1 MNARHITTEQ
11 LLNLADRAEDGGLTP
26 AEARRLRAG
35 ISQLDSDRRS
45 LRSRLRLQ
53 SRRGNEATTKLRDV
67 QGLVQ
72 RSQQRGLAQ
81 LPVWA
86 VAALL
91 RDEPNQEAA

>member
-1 MNARHITTEQ
+1 MADRITIQ
-11 LLNLADRAEDGGLTP
+11 QMLNLADRAEDGGLTP

-35 ISQLDSDRRS
+35 ISQLDTDRRS

-53 SRRGNEATTKLRDV
+53 SRRGNEASAELRAV
-67 QGLVQ
+67 RGLIQ
-72 RSQQRGLAQ
+72 RSQQRGVAQ

-91 RDEPNQEAA
+91 SDEPNREAA